1 MSLELFHKVP
11 AGAIET
17 LFDEQNQSLSKRADL
32 ENYLVIENIKD
43 NFKDFPSH
51 YTQPR
56 LNLEGEVLNSPRWR
70 AKNPHDIFI
79 NLDGSI
85 EMAVRSKK
93 PKAVALVKW
102 LTKKVVEKIQ
112 EEHQQAIM
120 AMKIKYKPLS
130 LQMKNINRKFQS
142 STRRLMTL

>member
-17 LFDEQNQSLSKRADL
+17 LFDEQNQSLSKSTDL
-32 ENYLVIENIKD
+32 ENYLVIENIKH

-56 LNLEGEVLNSPRWR
+56 LNLEGGVLNSLRWR
-70 AKNPHDIFI
+70 AKNPHGIFI

-85 EMAVRSKK
+85 EMAVRCKK

-102 LTKKVVEKIQ
+102 LTKTVIEKIQ
-112 EEHQQAIM
+112 EEYQQAIM

-142 STRRLMTL
+142 SMTRLMTL

>member
-11 AGAIET
+11 AGATET
-17 LFDEQNQSLSKRADL
+17 LFDEKNQSLSKRADL
-32 ENYLVIENIKD
+32 ENYLVIENIKH
-43 NFKDFPSH
+43 NFKDFSSH

-70 AKNPHDIFI
+70 ARNPHDISI

-102 LTKKVVEKIQ
+102 LTKKVIEKIQ

-120 AMKIKYKPLS
+120 AMKIKYKPFS
-130 LQMKNINRKFQS
+130 LQMKNINRKFQGS
-142 STRRLMTL
+142 LTRLMTL